1 MMWSAESF
9 DCVFVEDLR
18 CRAIIGIHPPE
29 RIQAQTLSL
38 DLQMHWPIAP
48 AAASTSIHDTLDY
61 QRVSELAVEHAREGR
76 FLLVETLA
84 ETLAQRLM
92 HEFGIAWL
100 RLRVSKPD
108 AIEAAARVGVVIERG
123 SRPGAQDKR

>member
-18 CRAIIGIHPPE
+18 CQAIIGIHPPE
-29 RIQAQTLSL
+29 RVTAQPLSL
-38 DLQMHWPIAP
+38 DLQMHWPMD
-48 AAASTSIHDTLDY
+48 AAVASESIQDTLDY
-61 QRVSELAVEHAREGR
+61 QKVSELAIRHVQEGR

-84 ETLAQRLM
+84 DTLARRLM
-92 HEFGIAWL
+92 SEFGISWL
-100 RLRVSKPD
+100 RLRVSKPE

-123 SRPGAQDKR
+123 ARPSS